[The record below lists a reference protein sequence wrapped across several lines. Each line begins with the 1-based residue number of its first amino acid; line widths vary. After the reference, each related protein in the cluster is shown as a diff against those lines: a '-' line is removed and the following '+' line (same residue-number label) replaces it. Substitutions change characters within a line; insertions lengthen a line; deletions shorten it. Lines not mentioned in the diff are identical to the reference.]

1 MIYTFSSNRSNQFSS
16 IFSSRKLEDLTLGLT
31 NKHHEVTKRVSIS
44 VMNTYFADYFYYL
57 LLIYIIFLYTDIHSL
72 MML

>member
-1 MIYTFSSNRSNQFSS
+1 MIYTSAVIALTNFLPFFLPGSCH
-16 IFSSRKLEDLTLGLT
+16 RKLEDLIMGLT
-31 NKHHEVTKRVSIS
+31 NKRHEVTKRVSR
-44 VMNTYFADYFYYL
+44 TYFADYFYYL

>member
-1 MIYTFSSNRSNQFSS
+1 M
-16 IFSSRKLEDLTLGLT
+16 DLT
-31 NKHHEVTKRVSIS
+31 NKRHEVTKRVS
-44 VMNTYFADYFYYL
+44 MTQTYFADYFYYL